1 MKKLIAVAVST
12 ALAISLT
19 VLCAGNTNAEAYT
32 IEAIKLDAPT
42 TMQRIS
48 PEIMLPDRY
57 NSLSEQAQNCY
68 LDIRKAIIA
77 HKNSTK
83 ISSRISEKTLIEIAD
98 ILNSQDPLVFDEA
111 TIEFREVG
119 SDNSYARLTY
129 PYSKAVEESMLM
141 QTVKASEKIIA
152 AFAPDSD
159 EKAKLTNIHDSIVS
173 LTELDN
179 NATFPSSAYGTIVI
193 GKGNSEGFARAFQF
207 ISLKAGITSIVISGT
222 DVNGNEHFWNKI
234 KCDGKWYNID
244 CSQGKASDENKLFMV
259 SDDTISEYYK
269 ENSDKDY
276 PATDN
281 NTKHQ

>member
-1 MKKLIAVAVST
+1 MKKLIAAVSIALAMPFT
-12 ALAISLT
+12 ALY
-19 VLCAGNTNAEAYT
+19 AGNANAEAYT
-32 IEAIKLDAPT
+32 MEAMKLEAPAA
-42 TMQRIS
+42 MQRIS
-48 PEIMLPDRY
+48 PEIMLPERY
-57 NSLSEQAQNCY
+57 NSLSEQAQSCY
-68 LDIRKAIIA
+68 IDIRKAIIS

-159 EKAKLTNIHDSIVS
+159 EKAKITDIHNSIVS
-173 LTELDN
+173 LAKIDKD
-179 NATFPSSAYGTIVI
+179 AAFASSAYGTLVI

-207 ISLKAGITSIVISGT
+207 ISLKAGITSIVICGT
-222 DVNGNEHFWNKI
+222 DADGNEHFWNKI

-244 CSQGKASDENKLFMV
+244 CSQGNASDENKLFMA
-259 SDDTISEYYK
+259 SDDTFSEYYK

-276 PATDN
+276 PAAEN
-281 NTKHQ
+281 E

>member
-1 MKKLIAVAVST
+1 MKKLVAAVSI

-19 VLCAGNTNAEAYT
+19 ALYAGNASAEAYSM
-32 IEAIKLDAPT
+32 EAIKLDAPAA
-42 TMQRIS
+42 MQRIS

-57 NSLSEQAQNCY
+57 NSLSEQAQSCY

-129 PYSKAVEESMLM
+129 PYSKAIEESMLM
-141 QTVKASEKIIA
+141 QTIKASEKIIA

-159 EKAKLTNIHDSIVS
+159 EKAKITDIHNSIIS
-173 LTELDN
+173 LAKVDKD
-179 NATFPSSAYGTIVI
+179 AAFASSAYGTLVI

-207 ISLKAGITSIVISGT
+207 VCLKTGITSIVISGT
-222 DVNGNEHFWNKI
+222 DADGNEHFWNKI
-234 KCDGKWYNID
+234 KCDGKWYNLD
-244 CSQGKASDENKLFMV
+244 CSQEKASDENKLFMV

-276 PATDN
+276 PAAEN
-281 NTKHQ
+281 K

>member
-1 MKKLIAVAVST
+1 MKKLIAAVSI
-12 ALAISLT
+12 ALAIPLT
-19 VLCAGNTNAEAYT
+19 ALYAGNASAEAYSM
-32 IEAIKLDAPT
+32 EAIKLDAPAA
-42 TMQRIS
+42 MQRIS

-57 NSLSEQAQNCY
+57 NSLSEQAQSCY

-129 PYSKAVEESMLM
+129 PYSKAIEESMLM

-159 EKAKLTNIHDSIVS
+159 EKAKITDIHNSIIS
-173 LTELDN
+173 LAKVDKD
-179 NATFPSSAYGTIVI
+179 AAFASSAYGTLVI

-222 DVNGNEHFWNKI
+222 DADGNEHFWNKV

-244 CSQGKASDENKLFMV
+244 CSQGKASDENMIFMV
-259 SDDTISEYYK
+259 SDDIISEYYK

-276 PATDN
+276 PAAEN
-281 NTKHQ
+281 K